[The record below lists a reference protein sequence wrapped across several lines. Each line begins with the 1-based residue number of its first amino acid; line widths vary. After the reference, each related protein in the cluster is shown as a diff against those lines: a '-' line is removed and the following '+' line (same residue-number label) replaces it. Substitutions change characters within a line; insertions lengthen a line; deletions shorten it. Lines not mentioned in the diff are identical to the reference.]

1 MSLGLLCDNRK
12 QDWGATRFISKEI
25 RGKGRGGGIE
35 RRILYASFKKSVW
48 AQPLVGRNAEPGRA
62 TVSST

>member
-1 MSLGLLCDNRK
+1 MGDNKIYFKRNK
-12 QDWGATRFISKEI
+12 GTKEEEEEWKEV
-25 RGKGRGGGIE
+25 RNESYKTNVR
-35 RRILYASFKKSVW
+35 

>member
-1 MSLGLLCDNRK
+1 MGDKKVYFKRNKGKKMRKRKRKKNR
-12 QDWGATRFISKEI
+12 
-25 RGKGRGGGIE
+25 
-35 RRILYASFKKSVW
+35 YVSFQNSVM